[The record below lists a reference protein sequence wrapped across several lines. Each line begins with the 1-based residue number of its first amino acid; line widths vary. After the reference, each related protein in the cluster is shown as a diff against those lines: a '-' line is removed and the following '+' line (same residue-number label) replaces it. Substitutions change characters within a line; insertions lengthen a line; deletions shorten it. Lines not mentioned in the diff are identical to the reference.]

1 MRTHHHLMNVLIFL
15 LIGFLWGLNWPAVK
29 FLLTEIKPLSI
40 RAISFTAAAFVL
52 GIATILLK
60 QPLRLKK
67 DEAAATAIVGVFL
80 IAGFNVLTA
89 FGQLFL
95 EASKAAIIAYTMP
108 TLTAILATIFLRE
121 RLEKNVVLALLI
133 AMFGLGILAS
143 EDLDLLIKNPIG
155 SVIMLF
161 AALCWAIG
169 NVAMKSKRWSLKP
182 LPLTAWFFAFSSLVT
197 WPLALIWEPL
207 WKQNWPS
214 SHVLATLAY
223 HVLGPMVICYILW
236 SVLVSRL
243 PATVA
248 AVSAL
253 TAPVVGVLS
262 SALLLGET
270 LSWQKGIA
278 LAAILFSIALTTI
291 IPKRKQTNS
300 ATCDQNSSTTDRR
313 AQENADI

>member
-1 MRTHHHLMNVLIFL
+1 MRTHYNLINVLIFL
-15 LIGFLWGLNWPAVK
+15 LIGILWGLNWPAVK

-40 RAISFTAAAFVL
+40 RAISFTAAALVL
-52 GIATILLK
+52 AIATILLK

-67 DEAAATAIVGVFL
+67 NEAAATAIVGVFL
-80 IAGFNVLTA
+80 IGGFNVLTA
-89 FGQLFL
+89 FGQLFI

-108 TLTAILATIFLRE
+108 PLTAILATVYLRE
-121 RLEKNVVLALLI
+121 RLEKTVILALLI
-133 AMFGLGILAS
+133 AMFGLVTLAL

-155 SVIMLF
+155 PIIMLC

-169 NVAMKSKRWSLKP
+169 NVGMKSRTWSLKP

-214 SHVLATLAY
+214 SQVLATLVY

-253 TAPVVGVLS
+253 TAPVIGVLS
-262 SALLLGET
+262 SALFLGEAI
-270 LSWQKGIA
+270 SWQKGIA
-278 LAAILFSIALTTI
+278 LAAIIFSIALTTV
-291 IPKRKQTNS
+291 IPKSQ
-300 ATCDQNSSTTDRR
+300 
-313 AQENADI
+313 

>member
-1 MRTHHHLMNVLIFL
+1 MRTHYNFINILIFM
-15 LIGFLWGLNWPAVK
+15 LIGILWGLNWPAVK

-40 RAISFTAAAFVL
+40 RAISFTAAALVL
-52 GIATILLK
+52 AIATILLK

-67 DEAAATAIVGVFL
+67 NEAAATAIVGVFL
-80 IAGFNVLTA
+80 IGGFNVLTA
-89 FGQLFL
+89 FGQLFI

-108 TLTAILATIFLRE
+108 LLTAILATVYLRE
-121 RLEKNVVLALLI
+121 RLEKTVVLALLI
-133 AMFGLGILAS
+133 AMFGLGTLAL
-143 EDLDLLIKNPIG
+143 EDLDLLIKNSIG
-155 SVIMLF
+155 PVIMLC

-169 NVAMKSKRWSLKP
+169 NVGMKSRTWSLKP

-214 SHVLATLAY
+214 SQVLATLVY

-253 TAPVVGVLS
+253 TAPVIGVLS
-262 SALLLGET
+262 SALFLGEAI
-270 LSWQKGIA
+270 SWQKGIA
-278 LAAILFSIALTTI
+278 LAAIIFSIALTTA
-291 IPKRKQTNS
+291 IPKSR
-300 ATCDQNSSTTDRR
+300 
-313 AQENADI
+313 